1 MSFKKRRIKKDLQG
15 KIKLLSNGHG
25 VVEVLDYLNEKIHI
39 EKNNLNGAFHN
50 DIVLV
55 RLIEDPNNFE
65 IKGSVFNIIERD
77 KNIFT
82 GLVFKNTFLYNCIR
96 SLSDE
101 TIVTLAPIFNIF
113 ST

>member
-50 DIVLV
+50 DIVL
-55 RLIEDPNNFE
+55 
-65 IKGSVFNIIERD
+65 K
-77 KNIFT
+77 
-82 GLVFKNTFLYNCIR
+82 
-96 SLSDE
+96 
-101 TIVTLAPIFNIF
+101 
-113 ST
+113 